1 MMSGREALSS
11 IERAILDV
19 RSEENRLAVML
30 QSATEEA
37 VQLHARKAEN
47 FKALAAIELDSLT
60 RDQVAGELDAVERRA
75 MGLLERRRQRLAE
88 AAERRSKALDEATT
102 AQTEHAKWAA
112 AVEAARN
119 RIDQLTAAV
128 ETRVK
133 SEPDWATQQER
144 VAQAEA
150 TAKAAANKAAQSE
163 ADRNS
168 KGKPYESDPLFMYLW
183 RSEYGTAR
191 YYAGPIRRY
200 FDGKVAKL
208 VGYDSAQANYRL
220 LTEIPLRLSQHADR
234 LAEEAGGQLA
244 KRTAIERR
252 ALEADGVMALE
263 TDLDAAEKNLAQT
276 EERLSHAKAELTEL
290 DADRATANDE
300 AGDPDYRQA
309 LKMLTERL
317 SRQDLGGLYEK
328 AVRTPSQEDD
338 RIVKSLQEQERAI
351 AQTDSQ
357 IQQIRRAA
365 LEVAK
370 KRAEL
375 EQSRSRFQQAGYDDP
390 LGGFVNGALI
400 GTILGGILNGSRSS
414 GTLDDVFNDGFRRR
428 LPPSNG
434 GFGGIRLPGGGSQ
447 GAGGGFRTGGDF

>member
-1 MMSGREALSS
+1 ME
-11 IERAILDV
+11 
-19 RSEENRLAVML
+19 
-30 QSATEEA
+30 
-37 VQLHARKAEN
+37 
-47 FKALAAIELDSLT
+47 
-60 RDQVAGELDAVERRA
+60 
-75 MGLLERRRQRLAE
+75 LLERRRQRLAE
-88 AAERRSKALDEATT
+88 AAERRSKALDEAAA

-133 SEPDWATQQER
+133 SEPDWTTQQEH
-144 VAQAEA
+144 VAQATA
-150 TAKAAANKAAQSE
+150 TAKAAADKAVQSE
-163 ADRNS
+163 ADRKS

-183 RSEYGTAR
+183 QSEYGTAH
-191 YYAGPIRRY
+191 YHAGPIRRY

-220 LTEIPLRLSQHADR
+220 LTEIPLRLRQHADR
-234 LAEEAGGQLA
+234 LAEEAHGELA
-244 KRTAIERR
+244 KRIAIERR
-252 ALEADGVMALE
+252 ALEADGVVVLE

-276 EERLSHAKAELTEL
+276 EERLSRAKAELTAL
-290 DADRATANDE
+290 DADRASVNDE
-300 AGDPDYRQA
+300 ASDPDYRQA
-309 LKMLTERL
+309 LEMLTERL
-317 SRQDLGGLYEK
+317 SREDLGGLYQK
-328 AVRTPSQEDD
+328 ALRTPSPDDD

-357 IQQIRRAA
+357 IQQIRRTAI
-365 LEVAK
+365 EVAK

-414 GTLDDVFNDGFRRR
+414 GTLDNVFNDGFRRR

-434 GFGGIRLPGGGSQ
+434 GFGGMRLPGGGSQ
-447 GAGGGFRTGGDF
+447 GDGGGFRTGGDF

>member
-19 RSEENRLAVML
+19 RSEENRLEVML
-30 QSATEEA
+30 QTATEEA

-47 FKALAAIELDSLT
+47 FKALAAIELDSLA
-60 RDQVAGELDAVERRA
+60 RDQVAGELDVVERRA
-75 MGLLERRRQRLAE
+75 MDLLERRRQRLAD
-88 AAERRSKALDEATT
+88 AAERRSKALDEATA

-112 AVEAARN
+112 AAEASRN
-119 RIDQLTAAV
+119 RIDELTAAV
-128 ETRVK
+128 ETQVK
-133 SEPDWATQQER
+133 GRPDWAAQQER
-144 VAQAEA
+144 VAQANA
-150 TAKAAANKAAQSE
+150 TAKAAADKAAQSE
-163 ADRNS
+163 ADRKS

-183 RSEYGTAR
+183 RSQYGTAH
-191 YYAGPIRRY
+191 YHGGPIRRY

-208 VGYDSAQANYRL
+208 VGYDSARVNYHL
-220 LTEIPLRLSQHADR
+220 LTEIPLRLRQHADR
-234 LAEEAGGQLA
+234 LAEEARGELA

-252 ALEADGVMALE
+252 ALEAEGVVALE

-276 EERLSHAKAELTEL
+276 EERLAHAKGEMAAL
-290 DADRATANDE
+290 DADRTAANDE

-309 LKMLTERL
+309 LEMLTKRL
-317 SRQDLGGLYEK
+317 SREDLGGLYQK
-328 AVRTPSQEDD
+328 ALRTPSPDDD

-357 IQQIRRAA
+357 IQQIRTAA

-390 LGGFVNGALI
+390 LGGFANGALI
-400 GTILGGILNGSRSS
+400 GAVLGGILNGSRSS
-414 GTLDDVFNDGFRRR
+414 GSLDGIFSDGFRRR
-428 LPPSNG
+428 SGGG
-434 GFGGIRLPGGGSQ
+434 GFGGMGLPNWGS
-447 GAGGGFRTGGDF
+447 GESGGGFRTGGDF